1 MFSQELYSMPIPET
15 IKKSIKEWEQH
26 WTIFPRVINGRWY
39 CREDVYRRW
48 VSSPGGGFWQYGD
61 EFDILKGN

>member
-1 MFSQELYSMPIPET
+1 MTPIPG
-15 IKKSIKEWEQH
+15 SIPKLQGGWEQH

-39 CREDVYRRW
+39 CREYVYRRW

-61 EFDILKGN
+61 EFDILKEN